1 MLNDDDI
8 SLHHL
13 RVLSLVLRERNL
25 TRVAQTLRTTQSSI
39 SKSLARLRA
48 HFRDPLFVRVG
59 LTMQPTPKAAQLTH
73 ALNELLIASD
83 ILHLSSPPF
92 DPALSDREFR
102 LILSDV
108 GMVRFLPPLA
118 SYLETQGSRLRLT
131 ALTLDTRQIE
141 SKLETGEAD
150 IALGAFRKISATMRN
165 RRVYSDSFVSVARK
179 THPRLK
185 HLTTPERFFAE
196 RHILITDSN
205 MGHAVH
211 QTAQQV
217 LESQVPANNIHLRVP
232 SFMAGAIVASRT
244 NALVTMPSNVAR
256 LIEKDFGLAI
266 FCPPLVLP
274 KIEIAQFWHERY
286 HRDLGHRWIR
296 SVIHQ
301 LFNDRKPEMDAS
313 SPHRRAAAHHPAHSP
328 LE

>member
-25 TRVAQTLRTTQSSI
+25 TRVAQTLGTTQSSI
-39 SKSLARLRA
+39 SKTLARLRA
-48 HFRDPLFVRVG
+48 HFRDPLFVRIG
-59 LTMQPTPKAAQLTH
+59 LTMQPTPKAAQLAQT
-73 ALNELLIASD
+73 LNELLLASD
-83 ILHLSSPPF
+83 FLHLPSSPF
-92 DPALSDREFR
+92 DPATSDREFR
-102 LILSDV
+102 LIVSDV

-118 SYLETQGSRLRLT
+118 SYLEKQGSRLRLT
-131 ALTLDTRQIE
+131 ALALDTRQIDD
-141 SKLETGEAD
+141 KLESGEAD

-165 RRVYSDSFVSVARK
+165 QRLYADFFVGVACK

-185 HLTTPERFFAE
+185 YLTTPEGFFAE

-217 LESQVPANNIHLRVP
+217 LESQVSANNIHVRLP
-232 SFMAGAIVASRT
+232 SFVAGAIVASRT
-244 NALVTMPSNVAR
+244 DALVTMPSNLAKF
-256 LIEKDFGLAI
+256 IENDLGLAV

-286 HRDLGHRWIR
+286 HRDPGHRWIR
-296 SVIHQ
+296 STIYQ
-301 LFNDRKPEMDAS
+301 LFSDRKS
-313 SPHRRAAAHHPAHSP
+313 K
-328 LE
+328 